1 LSQAAENL
9 DADGQ
14 VRRLEKAKKPAKAP
28 EPEPSAADLRLASV
42 TAQPAKWRPRH
53 YGVLLSFMVLVAL
66 PVLLSSVYLWGFAQP
81 QYASTTGFVVRHE
94 ETSAS
99 SEMLG
104 GLGQFMGGAASAGN
118 SDLLFAFI
126 QSQEIVERVQSEFD
140 LLGHFTVNWPMDP
153 LYSIWPDAT
162 IEDLTGFWNRMIR
175 ITYEQA
181 AGMILVEAR
190 ARDAETA
197 RTIAELVIAKSE
209 DMINALN
216 EAARRDSM
224 VNAQRDLDEALS
236 NLRSAREAMVAF
248 QARTQILDP
257 QADIQGRMGVLANL
271 QNQLAEALVEYDLL
285 LQTSDE
291 TDPRVRAA
299 ERRIGVIE
307 ERIIS
312 ERQTSAAQNV
322 TVDNTD
328 YPTLLANYEGLRVD
342 VLFAEESYRAALA
355 ALAAA
360 RTNAERQQVYL
371 ATFISPTMAQ
381 RADYPQRWS
390 LVGLTLFFSMMAW
403 AVFTLIFYSLRD
415 RG

>member
-1 LSQAAENL
+1 
-9 DADGQ
+9 
-14 VRRLEKAKKPAKAP
+14 
-28 EPEPSAADLRLASV
+28 
-42 TAQPAKWRPRH
+42 
-53 YGVLLSFMVLVAL
+53 
-66 PVLLSSVYLWGFAQP
+66 
-81 QYASTTGFVVRHE
+81 
-94 ETSAS
+94 
-99 SEMLG
+99 
-104 GLGQFMGGAASAGN
+104 
-118 SDLLFAFI
+118 
-126 QSQEIVERVQSEFD
+126 
-140 LLGHFTVNWPMDP
+140 
-153 LYSIWPDAT
+153 
-162 IEDLTGFWNRMIR
+162 
-175 ITYEQA
+175 
-181 AGMILVEAR
+181 
-190 ARDAETA
+190 
-197 RTIAELVIAKSE
+197 
-209 DMINALN
+209 MINALN

-403 AVFTLIFYSLRD
+403 AVFILIFYSLRD

>member
-1 LSQAAENL
+1 MSQAAENL
-9 DADGQ
+9 EADRQ
-14 VRRLEKAKKPAKAP
+14 VLGLKKARKSVKSVEQP
-28 EPEPSAADLRLASV
+28 PSAADVRLASM
-42 TAQPAKWRPRH
+42 TAQPAQWRLRH
-53 YGVLLSFMVLVAL
+53 YGVLISFIVLVGLPVLVA
-66 PVLLSSVYLWGFAQP
+66 SVYLWGFARP

-99 SEMLG
+99 SDMLG
-104 GLGQFMGGAASAGN
+104 GLGQFMGGGASAGN

-126 QSQEIVERVQSEFD
+126 QSQEIVERVQGEFD
-140 LLGHFTVNWPMDP
+140 LLAHYSVNWPMDP

-162 IEDLTGFWNRMIR
+162 IEDLTRFWNRMIR

-181 AGMILVEAR
+181 AGMIVVEAR
-190 ARDAETA
+190 ARDAVTA
-197 RTIAELVIAKSE
+197 RNIAELVIAKSE
-209 DMINALN
+209 DMVNALN

-224 VNAQRDLDEALS
+224 VNAQRDLEESLA

-307 ERIIS
+307 ERIIA
-312 ERQTSAAQNV
+312 ERRNSAAQNV

-371 ATFISPTMAQ
+371 ATFITPTMAQ

-390 LVGLTLFFSMMAW
+390 LVGLTLFFSIMAW
-403 AVFTLIFYSLRD
+403 AVFTLVFYSLRD